1 MKKRFFK
8 RFLSLVISLCL
19 IVGGLGVSPMELQA
33 EGESTTGTVIYV
45 GGEGASNEND
55 GLTEQTSV
63 KTLKA
68 AYSKVPVD
76 NVKSTIVVMSELQL
90 APDEAPL
97 VKQKN
102 ESNVTVAVANS
113 SFTGNAAD
121 YLDWSNQV
129 NSVDMYKFPSHAG
142 EVVITSKDS
151 SGALN
156 FNGKAFALFGNT
168 TIENIKITEAADC
181 IYARFNDFSL
191 GEGLTAAEGVTYY
204 PATSIYMGTG
214 TNLTYTTGA
223 KVVDTK
229 KANLRDKC
237 FTMKSG
243 SAQYVYGGSR
253 SWNIDADTEKT
264 KDTTLVVNGG
274 SISELWGTSLGSVKN
289 QNSWHKNIN
298 ITLNGGK
305 VGTVYGAHAGTQIA
319 GNVTITVV
327 GEAEVT
333 SAITALSVGTDNGT
347 DKTAILAETSDLI
360 LNLSG
365 SNISIPAVNNG
376 FKHLGLNGSDLT
388 IAGESVEK
396 VDMTDDSTLTF
407 TSAPTNAV
415 NVYVTNND
423 DTWNTTTALITAPT
437 STGYVFNLTAPEDYS
452 LTKAEGESVTWT
464 LTAPSVA
471 PTPTPTVSPEV
482 TPTENVVYVDGVNGL
497 DTNDGLTEDKPVKT
511 LKAAYSKG
519 KVLADN
525 ETKTIVI
532 MSEIQLAP
540 DEEEYTYDSNKNSAT
555 YKKYNKNE
563 EFVEGSLDLDFSC
576 YLQSN
581 YLYKFPK
588 HDGAVVITSKIG
600 ETVFENGA
608 LNFNG
613 KAYALSGNTAIENI
627 KISGAAEVIY
637 ARYHD
642 LTLGKNLTAGAGVTY
657 YPAKMIYMGI
667 GTNVS
672 HDPATNNKNVTDF
685 KYSEARAVCFIMN
698 SGNLNEVYGGNR
710 SWEVTTAGQYD
721 TKLVVNGGNI
731 TTLYGTSQG
740 STKSPHKNIEIA
752 LNGGAVTT
760 LYGAYAQDS
769 GGPTILG
776 DVKITLTENATVSSK
791 LHALKVQ
798 SNGAKASVT
807 GDTIL
812 NLSGSNCQIPSDI
825 SGFNCLGLTGCQ
837 LSVADTTETGLWGAM
852 KKVEMTDD
860 STLTFTQAP
869 TKAVTVTVKK
879 ASDAWNMVTPLITAP
894 AQTGNLFTL
903 SAPFGYELAY
913 NAGVQDSW
921 TLGKATELQFGERMD
936 SEGAVM
942 DIDLKLPKTYT
953 PLDENATAYE
963 TYLQKVADLEAAVGG
978 KEVPVVSPVE
988 VKGEVAI
995 YVDPVNGKDS
1005 YKGTKAEPLA
1015 TIQKALDHVA
1025 ALQTSE
1031 EPFKGIVVYLKG
1043 GTYNVTETISITS
1056 AHSGKNQIPVII
1068 SAYDNEEVIISGGNQ
1083 IAGSAFKA
1091 VSEIS
1096 TESYSK
1102 LPAAVRDEVVAVSL
1116 TDLGISTANAKV
1128 TKDGPNYQVFVD
1140 GEELTLSR
1148 YPNVTKLALLGKVEH
1163 IGYINYNGDS
1173 MGNKGDNADDPD
1185 IRFEMTDLRP
1195 TLWENDGKIWL
1206 RGSLYAEWLNQH
1218 IRVKDINAVTGIIT
1232 MDGGTDRGAKTL
1244 STNTYYY
1251 YNILEELDVPGEFY
1265 LDTEAGILYMY
1276 PISDMST
1283 AMVTYSYMQDNIINL
1298 TETENVVLNGL
1309 TVENGANLGIYMTG
1323 CKETLVQNCTL
1334 RNLYQGARIHG
1345 EQSGIIYSEICK
1357 TMDRP
1362 VTFSEYDVDY
1372 DYSPEENFLQ
1382 NCYIH
1387 TVGTGGSGAVYIQ
1400 GTGNVVSHNLLQ
1412 GNRSVAIYLAYTK
1425 ECIIEYNEITGSPS
1439 EVFDQGAIYSPH
1451 NIRSRGTHVRY
1462 NYIHDIGVNS
1472 KEPNPQAIYFDE
1484 GTREHYAY
1492 GNILENVPRGIYTNS
1507 GSENVIVHNIVA
1519 NGGVG
1524 SKQAIHG
1531 SDNFK
1536 DYTLAVRYARSST
1549 TRDMYN
1555 DYMALSEAKK
1565 AEVKERYPLLVKYY
1579 DDVTAAIA
1587 ATGDESGGVGLYASQ
1602 RNYVHENLIYNHGII
1617 DFTDLNDVAD
1627 NIVATSNPFTNVD
1640 AHDFTFTDPSLITW
1654 EDKLPD
1660 MDNIGILT
1668 KENSKWPAK
1677 EAVGAFGMYAPS
1689 NGNQKVDPFKVL
1701 LKWSAADGADE
1712 YILKISKNADMSDA
1726 RTMNNISRHRFGYFE
1741 QDEFFDYDTTYYW
1754 TVTADTVAKS
1764 RIAGTVAANNGA
1776 VYSFKTMNQEEYL
1789 EANPLDTTALEE
1801 TIADAETLL
1810 AQVTDE
1816 SNGGLYADGTHE
1828 ALEAAI
1834 TAAEAV
1840 MNNLGG
1846 KDQVSVNQARVALE
1860 NAIYVAK
1867 TSREI
1872 QYITFDELSA
1882 EDWAPVSGKE
1892 LNIKVEGDELQF
1904 ITEAGS
1910 SDAMYN
1916 PGLGIRDVLCFQYKI
1931 DHKIAADDTV
1941 TWHGFPIAKV
1951 NPNAGTIANA
1961 TDGYFICIEYKAAES
1976 QLYVQ
1981 MQKRQG
1987 GKKVTQLDKK
1997 VDTSIYSG
2005 GGYYDIEIGAINN
2018 PDGSVGI
2025 HFKIN
2030 DAWIFDPEVV
2040 VDTTEDKVIEGF
2052 GQAIVGTPFVETP
2065 TFGVYAH
2072 KSNGIEYLKQSAA
2085 DYTALDAEI
2094 AQADALAQSDYTEAS
2109 WSAYQ
2114 ALLDEAE
2121 ALAAN
2126 LAKKEQTVIDEL
2138 TAELKA
2144 AREALV
2150 EAPSSTPTPTPS
2162 ATPTPSVTPTAAPS
2176 AKPEITESG
2185 TADVYTK
2192 GSGSTVSIHC
2202 TGELNKLTEVKMD
2215 SQKVDEANYTLKEGS
2230 TIVTFK
2236 ESYLETLSVGEHT
2249 VTLVYQDG
2257 NSIDS
2262 KLTILEQPANEDTNE
2277 DADDTQDEDTS
2288 GEDNNDNAETTPV
2301 TAASGSSTGD
2311 DSNLILW
2318 IVLLACATL
2327 MCGFIA
2333 LKAKKVKK

>member
-8 RFLSLVISLCL
+8 RFLSLMISLCL
-19 IVGGLGVSPMELQA
+19 IVGGLGSSPMELQA
-33 EGESTTGTVIYV
+33 EGESTAETVIYV
-45 GGEGASNEND
+45 GGEGASDENN

-68 AYSKVPVD
+68 AYGKVPAD

-90 APDEAPL
+90 AQDVAPYTYNSSD
-97 VKQKN
+97 KTYSKN
-102 ESNVTVAVANS
+102 ESVDES
-113 SFTGNAAD
+113 SLQ
-121 YLDWSNQV
+121 LDWSRQLSNIDV
-129 NSVDMYKFPSHAG
+129 YIFPERDG
-142 EVVITSKDS
+142 EVVITSKYGEKEYS
-151 SGALN
+151 SGALD
-156 FNGKAFALFGNT
+156 FNGKAYSLSGHT
-168 TIENIKITEAADC
+168 TIENIKITGEADC
-181 IYARFNDFSL
+181 IYARFHKLTL

-204 PATSIYMGTG
+204 PAKSIYMGIG
-214 TNLTYTTGA
+214 TNMAYNP
-223 KVVDTK
+223 DTN
-229 KANLRDKC
+229 KANLNNFAYDEAKTDVQ
-237 FTMKSG
+237 FNMNSG
-243 SAQYVYGGSR
+243 YVETVYGGNKSH
-253 SWNIDADTEKT
+253 SIAKAKPYDVYID
-264 KDTTLVVNGG
+264 VNGG
-274 SISELWGTSLGSVKN
+274 KIKDLYGSSLGSGTSYADGHN
-289 QNSWHKNIN
+289 DIN
-298 ITLNGGK
+298 ITLSGNSEVK
-305 VGTVYGAHAGTQIA
+305 NLYGAHAKVEITGNIKIALADNAKVTAKIQALHKDSGTSM
-319 GNVTITVV
+319 TT
-327 GEAEVT
+327 
-333 SAITALSVGTDNGT
+333 
-347 DKTAILAETSDLI
+347 KLAETSDVI
-360 LNLSG
+360 LNLNG

-396 VDMTDDSTLTF
+396 VDMTDDSALTF
-407 TSAPTNAV
+407 NSAPTNAV
-415 NVYVTNND
+415 NVAVTNND
-423 DTWNTTTALITAPT
+423 DAWNTTTALITAPT
-437 STGYVFNLTAPEDYS
+437 GTGDVFSLTAPEGYS

-497 DTNDGLTEDKPVKT
+497 DTNDGLTDTTPVKT

-525 ETKTIVI
+525 ETKTIVV
-532 MSEIQLAP
+532 MSEITLAP
-540 DEEEYTYDSNKNSAT
+540 DEAQYIYDTNT
-555 YKKYNKNE
+555 KKYIQNTF
-563 EFVEGSLDLDFSC
+563 FVEDSLDLDFSR
-576 YLQSN
+576 YLQKN
-581 YLYKFPK
+581 YLYKFPE
-588 HDGAVVITSKIG
+588 HDGEVVITSKIG
-600 ETVFENGA
+600 GTVFENGA
-608 LNFNG
+608 LDFNG

-642 LTLGKNLTAGAGVTY
+642 LTLGENLTAGEGVTD
-657 YPAKMIYMGI
+657 YPAKMIYTGI
-667 GTNVS
+667 GTNVA

-685 KYSEARAVCFIMN
+685 KYSEARDVCFTIY
-698 SGNLNEVYGGNR
+698 SGTVTEVYGGNR

-740 STKSPHKNIEIA
+740 STKSPHKNIEIV

-760 LYGAYAQDS
+760 LYGAYAQNS

-812 NLSGSNCQIPSDI
+812 NLSGSECKIPSDI

-837 LSVADTTETGLWGAM
+837 LSVADTTETGLWGAV

-869 TKAVTVTVKK
+869 TQAVTVTVKK
-879 ASDAWNMVTPLITAP
+879 AEDTWNMITPLITAP

-903 SAPFGYELAY
+903 SAPFGYELVY
-913 NAGVQDSW
+913 NAGTQDSW
-921 TLGKATELQFGERMD
+921 TLGRATELQFGELTED
-936 SEGAVM
+936 EGAVM

-1025 ALQTSE
+1025 ALQTSD

-1091 VSEIS
+1091 VGEIS
-1096 TESYSK
+1096 TEAYSK

-1128 TKDGPNYQVFVD
+1128 TEDGPNYQVFVD

-1283 AMVTYSYMQDNIINL
+1283 AMVTYSYMQDNIINMAG
-1298 TETENVVLNGL
+1298 TESVVLNGL
-1309 TVENGANLGIYMTG
+1309 TIENGANLGIYMTG

-1372 DYSPEENFLQ
+1372 DYTPEENFLQ

-1412 GNRSVAIYLAYTK
+1412 GNRSTAIYLAYTK

-1472 KEPNPQAIYFDE
+1472 EAVNPQAIYFDE

-1507 GSENVIVHNIVA
+1507 GSENVIIHNIVA

-1627 NIVATSNPFTNVD
+1627 NTVATSNPFTNVD
-1640 AHDFTFTDPSLITW
+1640 AHDFTLTDPSLITW

-1677 EAVGAFGMYAPS
+1677 AAVGAFGMYAPS

-1776 VYSFKTMNQEEYL
+1776 VYSFKTMTQEEYL

-1834 TAAEAV
+1834 TAAKAV

-1846 KDQVSVNQARVALE
+1846 KDQVSVNQAKVALE
-1860 NAIYVAK
+1860 NATYVAK

-1872 QYITFDELSA
+1872 QYITFDELSV

-1951 NPNAGTIANA
+1951 NPNSGTIANA
-1961 TDGYFICIEYKAAES
+1961 TDGYFICIEYKAKES

-2030 DAWIFDPEVV
+2030 DTLIFDPEVV

-2052 GQAIVGTPFVETP
+2052 GQAIVGTPFVKTP

-2072 KSNGIEYLKQSAA
+2072 KSNGIEYLKKSAA
-2085 DYTALDAEI
+2085 DYTALAAEI
-2094 AQADALAQSDYTEAS
+2094 AQADSLTRADYTEAS
-2109 WSAYQ
+2109 WNAYQ
-2114 ALLDEAE
+2114 ELLDEAE
-2121 ALAAN
+2121 ALATN
-2126 LAKKEQTVIDEL
+2126 LAEKEQAAIDEL

-2150 EAPSSTPTPTPS
+2150 EASS
-2162 ATPTPSVTPTAAPS
+2162 ATLQ
-2176 AKPEITESG
+2176 IIESG
-2185 TADVYTK
+2185 TDDVYTK

-2262 KLTILEQPANEDTNE
+2262 KLTILAQPANEDTNE
-2277 DADDTQDEDTS
+2277 DADDTQDEDTF

-2318 IVLLACATL
+2318 IVLLTCAAL